1 MFYGNDSSQ
10 DASSDSTRNVLTVS
24 GLNRAVRRLL
34 ESNWSSIWLVG
45 EISNFSAPGSGHW
58 YFTLKDEQA
67 QIRAAMFRG
76 NNIRVRLPGNQRPG
90 NGMQVMVRA
99 RISLYEPRGDYQ
111 LIVDHLEPAG
121 EGLLQQQYEALKRQL
136 AAEGLFATERK
147 KPLPDKIRT
156 LGVITSPTGAAIRDV
171 LSVLKRRDPNLKVII
186 YPTQVQGAEAAAQIL
201 RALTT
206 AQRRQEVDA
215 LLLTRG
221 GGSLEDMW
229 CFNDET
235 LARAIAV
242 CPIPTISAVGHEIDF
257 TIADFVADV
266 RAPTPSAAAELVSQ
280 DQSEVKR
287 HLVLIEQRLQRA
299 WRQHSQRQR
308 TQLQH
313 LRQRLQPLNPQQR
326 LQTQAQQ
333 LDDLSQRS
341 TRALKRALRLHQHRW
356 ASAAHQVQKGQ
367 VLKQIQQQQQAHQH
381 GIKQARQ
388 ALLHQLQN
396 ANARFSACQQALAIV
411 SPLNT
416 LQRGYTITFAAD
428 GTIVRKANALSQGD
442 ELRTRFSEGEV
453 TSTVTAIKK

>member
-1 MFYGNDSSQ
+1 MFYGNDTTSDGSQ
-10 DASSDSTRNVLTVS
+10 ESTRNVLTVS
-24 GLNRAVRRLL
+24 ALNRAVRRLL

-76 NNIRVRLPGNQRPG
+76 NNMRVRLPNNQRPG

-136 AAEGLFATERK
+136 AAEGLFAPERK
-147 KPLPDKIRT
+147 KPLPERIRT

-171 LSVLKRRDPNLKVII
+171 LSVLKRRDPNLRIII
-186 YPTQVQGAEAAAQIL
+186 YPAQVQGAEAATQLL
-201 RALTT
+201 RALAT
-206 AQRRQEVDA
+206 AQRRNEVDA

-235 LARAIAV
+235 LARAISV

-280 DQSEVKR
+280 DQGEVKR
-287 HLVLIEQRLQRA
+287 HLALIDQRLQRA
-299 WRQHSQRQR
+299 WQHQAQRQQV
-308 TQLQH
+308 QLHH

-326 LQTQAQQ
+326 LHSQAQQ
-333 LDDLSQRS
+333 LDDLNQRAQRALQ
-341 TRALKRALRLHQHRW
+341 RALKHNKQRW
-356 ASAAHQVQKGQ
+356 FNAAEHVQKGHL
-367 VLKQIQQQQQAHQH
+367 LKQIQTQQGLHNQ
-381 GIKQARQ
+381 GMKQVRQ
-388 ALLHQLQN
+388 ALLHQLQK
-396 ANARFSACQQALAIV
+396 ANARFHACQQALGIV

-428 GTIVRKANALSQGD
+428 GSIVRKAEALNQGD
-442 ELRTRFSEGEV
+442 ELRTRFAEGEV